1 MSNNKQLLKADYE
14 WVTQAGDESIHYIQ
28 HGVPSSLIRW
38 HHHREYE
45 LRLVRSTS
53 GKMFVGDYI
62 GNFAPGNLVLVG
74 PDLPH
79 NWISELAAGE
89 SIALRD
95 QVVHFSSD
103 FVQGLQALM
112 PEMRAIEPLLRRAQW
127 GIEFR
132 GEDTIRQAI
141 PLFDQIAGAQGMK
154 RLARFL
160 TLLELLASV
169 SNYRTLSS
177 EYHQPLIDKK
187 HLDWLN
193 QAVGYILQHY
203 ARELPLDEVS
213 QQMGM
218 SGTQFSKHFKRVA
231 GHCFVDF
238 VNQLRINKASELL
251 AQSDLPITEICFDV
265 GYNSIA
271 NFNRRFL
278 EIKGMTPSEY
288 RKTYLNVLYSC

>member
-45 LRLVRSTS
+45 LRLVRSTT

-62 GNFAPGNLVLVG
+62 GNFGPGNLVLVG

-112 PEMRAIEPLLRRAQW
+112 PEMRAVEPLLRRAQW
-127 GIEFR
+127 GVEFR
-132 GEDTIRQAI
+132 GDDTIRQAI
-141 PLFDQIAGAQGMK
+141 ALFDQIAGAQGMK

-160 TLLELLASV
+160 TLLELLASA

-193 QAVGYILQHY
+193 QAVDYILQHY
-203 ARELPLDEVS
+203 ARELPLDEVA

-218 SGTQFSKHFKRVA
+218 SATQFSKHFKRVA

-238 VNQLRINKASELL
+238 VNQLRVNKASELL
-251 AQSDLPITEICFDV
+251 AQSERPITEICFDV

-278 EIKGMTPSEY
+278 DIKGMTPSEY
-288 RKTYLNVLYSC
+288 RKSYLNVLYSC

>member
-1 MSNNKQLLKADYE
+1 MSTTKQPLKADYE

-45 LRLVRSTS
+45 LRLVRSTC

-103 FVQGLQALM
+103 FVLGLQALM
-112 PEMRAIEPLLRRAQW
+112 PEMRAVEPLLRRAQW
-127 GIEFR
+127 GVEFR

-141 PLFDQIAGAQGMK
+141 PLFDEIAGAQGMK

-160 TLLELLASV
+160 TLLELLASA

-203 ARELPLDEVS
+203 ARELSLDEVAR
-213 QQMGM
+213 QMGM
-218 SGTQFSKHFKRVA
+218 SATQFSKHFKRVA
-231 GHCFVDF
+231 GHRFVDF
-238 VNQLRINKASELL
+238 VNQLRVNKASELL
-251 AQSDLPITEICFDV
+251 AQGELPITDICFDV

-278 EIKGMTPSEY
+278 DIKGMTPSEY
-288 RKTYLNVLYSC
+288 RKTYLNVLYAC

>member
-1 MSNNKQLLKADYE
+1 MSNNKQPLKADYE

-103 FVQGLQALM
+103 FVQGLQALL
-112 PEMRAIEPLLRRAQW
+112 PEMMAIEPLLRRAQW
-127 GIEFR
+127 GVEFH
-132 GEDTIRQAI
+132 GEDTTRQAI
-141 PLFDQIAGAQGMK
+141 ALFDQIAGAQGMK

-160 TLLELLASV
+160 TLLELLASA
-169 SNYRTLSS
+169 SKYRTLSS

-203 ARELPLDEVS
+203 ARELPLDEVA
-213 QQMGM
+213 QQMGL

-238 VNQLRINKASELL
+238 VNQLRVNKASELL

>member
-1 MSNNKQLLKADYE
+1 MPNTKQPLKADYE
-14 WVTQAGDESIHYIQ
+14 WVVQAGDESIHYIQ

-38 HHHREYE
+38 HHHHEYE

-79 NWISELAAGE
+79 NWISELATGE

-103 FVQGLQALM
+103 FVLGLQALM
-112 PEMRAIEPLLRRAQW
+112 PEMRAIEPLLRRARR
-127 GIEFR
+127 GIEFY

-141 PLFDQIAGAQGMK
+141 ALFDQIAGAQGMK

-160 TLLELLASV
+160 TLLELLASA

-193 QAVGYILQHY
+193 QAVDYILQHY
-203 ARELPLDEVS
+203 ARELPLDEVA

-218 SGTQFSKHFKRVA
+218 SATQFSKHFKRVS

-238 VNQLRINKASELL
+238 VNQLRVSKASELL
-251 AQSDLPITEICFDV
+251 AQSELPITEICFDV

-278 EIKGMTPSEY
+278 DIKGMTPSEY
-288 RKTYLNVLYSC
+288 RKTYLNVLYAC

>member
-1 MSNNKQLLKADYE
+1 MSNHKQPLKADYE
-14 WVTQAGDESIHYIQ
+14 WVAQTGDESIRYIQ

-38 HHHREYE
+38 HYHREYE
-45 LRLVRSTS
+45 LRLVRSTC

-95 QVVHFSSD
+95 QVVQFSGE
-103 FVQGLQALM
+103 FMQGLQALM
-112 PEMRAIEPLLRRAQW
+112 PEMRAVEPLLRRAQW
-127 GIEFR
+127 GVEFR

-154 RLARFL
+154 RLTRFL
-160 TLLELLASV
+160 TLLELLASA
-169 SNYRTLSS
+169 SDYRTLSS
-177 EYHQPLIDKK
+177 EYHQPLIEKR

-193 QAVGYILQHY
+193 QAVDYILQHY
-203 ARELPLDEVS
+203 ARELPLDEVA

-218 SGTQFSKHFKRVA
+218 SATQFSKHFKRVA

-238 VNQLRINKASELL
+238 VNQLRVNKASELL
-251 AQSDLPITEICFDV
+251 AQSQLPITEICFDV

-278 EIKGMTPSEY
+278 DIKGMTPSEY
-288 RKTYLNVLYSC
+288 RRTYLNVLYAC

>member
-1 MSNNKQLLKADYE
+1 MSNHKQPLKADYE

-79 NWISELAAGE
+79 NWISELAVGE

-95 QVVHFSSD
+95 QVVHFSSE

-112 PEMRAIEPLLRRAQW
+112 PEMRAVEPLLRRAQW
-127 GIEFR
+127 GVEFH
-132 GEDTIRQAI
+132 GADTIRQAI
-141 PLFDQIAGAQGMK
+141 ALFDQIAGAQGMK

-160 TLLELLASV
+160 TLLELLASA
-169 SNYRTLSS
+169 SDYRTLSS

-193 QAVGYILQHY
+193 QAVDYILQHY
-203 ARELPLDEVS
+203 ARELPLDEVA

-218 SGTQFSKHFKRVA
+218 SATQFSKHFKRAA

-238 VNQLRINKASELL
+238 VNQLRVSKASELL
-251 AQSDLPITEICFDV
+251 AQSELPVTEICFDV

-278 EIKGMTPSEY
+278 DIKGMTPSEY